1 MSFESDTDTRI
12 AKLYE
17 ALAGA
22 QSRLESAKIALHR
35 SAGHKS
41 TYIGHGRYHWEG
53 TLSEALAHG
62 HPTSIVAYAAAER
75 AVEAAREEL
84 KAANALYTG
93 WSRFYLV
100 TNTNGHIHRDMS
112 CSTCYASTTFRWVT
126 GLSGQTETEA
136 VAELGEILCSV
147 CFPSA
152 PVAWTMGVA
161 KATLVAREERDA
173 KKAAVAAKKA
183 EKALLPD
190 GSDLVLA
197 SRERISTLAAAK
209 MWLTDNA
216 QWTVWL
222 AAEGRRHPSY
232 TIEDEMLVAAA
243 VALKTGETVEAVLAA
258 AAKRAAKR

>member
-17 ALAGA
+17 ALAAA
-22 QSRLESAKIALHR
+22 QSRLESAKISLHR
-35 SAGHKS
+35 SAGHKGK
-41 TYIGHGRYHWEG
+41 YIGRGGYQWDG
-53 TLSEALAHG
+53 TLSEAIAHG
-62 HPTSIVAYAAAER
+62 QPTSIVAYAAAER

-126 GLSGQTETEA
+126 GLSGQTEAEA

-161 KATLVAREERDA
+161 KATLVARAERDA
-173 KKAAVAAKKA
+173 KKAAAAAKKA

-190 GSDLVLA
+190 GSDLVFFKNGYK
-197 SRERISTLAAAK
+197 ERISTLAAAK
-209 MWLTDNA
+209 MWLTDEA
-216 QWTVWL
+216 QHRAFGYSNL
-222 AAEGRRHPSY
+222 NPEAEA
-232 TIEDEMLVAAA
+232 LVAEA
-243 VALKTGETVEAVLAA
+243 VAAKTGETVEAVLAA